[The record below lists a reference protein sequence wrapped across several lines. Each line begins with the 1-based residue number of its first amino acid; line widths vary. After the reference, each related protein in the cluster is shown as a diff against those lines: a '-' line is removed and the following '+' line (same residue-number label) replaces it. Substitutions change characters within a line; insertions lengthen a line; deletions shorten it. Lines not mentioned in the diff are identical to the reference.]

1 MEENNLSEFKIV
13 AISCTKDSRADKN
26 KYRIMAILKVEKEII
41 ANIAASPIFLMM
53 SVEVFRTDVIVF
65 YRRRHNVFYVRLAD
79 KRAHASYELT

>member
-26 KYRIMAILKVEKEII
+26 KYRIMSILKVEKEII

-65 YRRRHNVFYVRLAD
+65 IGDVIMCFTLDWPINVRMRV
-79 KRAHASYELT
+79 TN